1 MAFCDESY
9 NWPGYISRS
18 TNSNRTTLVLYGHS
32 MNRKKEQIEDA
43 IEELRSRFGKQAITY
58 GCLLH
63 NLKMPLDG
71 RDNVKM
77 PGMMYV

>member
-1 MAFCDESY
+1 M
-9 NWPGYISRS
+9 
-18 TNSNRTTLVLYGHS
+18 RTVTVRAINLVPQTAT
-32 MNRKKEQIEDA
+32 EQLSFFMDIQRTEKRERLEDA
-43 IEELRSRFGKQAITY
+43 VEDLRSRFGKQAITY

-71 RDNVKM
+71 RNNVKM